1 MIDKENCPCGSDLK
15 YSTCCEPI
23 IKGERKAQSALELM
37 KSRYSA
43 YVKCEIDYIIQS
55 TAASERPF
63 YLKSDILKWAQE
75 STWLKLEIIDFTFNT
90 VEFKAYYRNSKG
102 KLEIHHEFSTF
113 IFENDSWFF
122 FEGKGEK

>member
-1 MIDKENCPCGSDLK
+1 MMEEENCPCGSDLK

-23 IKGERKAQSALELM
+23 IKGESNAQSALELM

-55 TAASERPF
+55 TAASERPS
-63 YLKSDILKWAQE
+63 YSKNDILKWAKE
-75 STWLKLEIIDFTFNT
+75 SNWIKLEIIDFTVNT
-90 VEFKAYYRNSKG
+90 VEFKAFYHNSKG

-113 IFENDSWFF
+113 VFEDDTWYFL
-122 FEGKGEK
+122 EGSS